1 MVLPFFAAFEAIVR
15 RGSTVAAIGWGVL
28 GRVLLLAALSIG
40 VSLQVLPAVLALV
53 IPILVLQYVIL
64 EIFAASCYATGR
76 NTAVIAV
83 VDAMFI
89 AWLTI
94 MLTPIG

>member
-1 MVLPFFAAFEAIVR
+1 MPFFAAFEAIVR
-15 RGSTVAAIGWGVL
+15 RGSMVAAIGWGVL

-83 VDAMFI
+83 VDAIFI

>member
-1 MVLPFFAAFEAIVR
+1 
-15 RGSTVAAIGWGVL
+15 VAAIGWGVL

-40 VSLQVLPAVLALV
+40 VSLQVLPAVLALD

-83 VDAMFI
+83 VDAIFI